1 MDLLMRHSCRL
12 LMVSLVIG
20 SVMLHAGAQAAEV
33 KEKPELKEEEIALE
47 KVPKVVLTAI
57 KKKFPDA
64 KLQGAAKQTEDDQV
78 SYEILIKHKGHEMYV
93 VCEPDGKIV
102 EIDREISA
110 NELPKPVTEAIKKKY
125 AKSSIMSVGEVTED
139 DEITYDVLLKHGKKT
154 LRVIFD
160 PKGKVLEEEPADER
174 K

>member
-1 MDLLMRHSCRL
+1 MDLLMLHSCRF
-12 LMVSLVIG
+12 VVVCFVIG
-20 SVMLHAGAQAAEV
+20 SAMLHARARAAEV
-33 KEKPELKEEEIALE
+33 KDKPEFKEEEIALE

-64 KLQGAAKQTEDDQV
+64 KLQGAAKHTEEDQV
-78 SYEILIKHKGHEMYV
+78 SYEIFIKHKGHEMYV
-93 VCEPDGKIV
+93 ICEPDGKIV
-102 EIDREISA
+102 EIDREISP
-110 NELPKPVTEAIKKKY
+110 NELPKPVNEAIKKKY
-125 AKSSIMSVGEVTED
+125 PKSNIMSVGEVTED

>member
-1 MDLLMRHSCRL
+1 MLHSCRFFFVCL
-12 LMVSLVIG
+12 AIG
-20 SVMLHAGAQAAEV
+20 GVMLHARAQAAEV

-102 EIDREISA
+102 EIDREISP
-110 NELPKPVTEAIKKKY
+110 NELPKPVTEALKKKY
-125 AKSSIMSVGEVTED
+125 PKSSIMSVGEVTED
-139 DEITYDVLLKHGKKT
+139 DEISYDVLLKHGKKT

-174 K
+174 R